1 MFNDNGD
8 DESISKTWKRMKK
21 TSHNEPVKV
30 ILHYGS
36 YDRFSS
42 RTIFFN
48 VFDSSSLNSKEVI
61 TSLLSPVHVLAFE
74 SESSPHIS
82 LKLAP
87 QRRSQRGQMQHTNAA
102 AATALYDAGP
112 ANDAGD
118 AVMARWLQSAGLQHL
133 ASPTGGNDQRHL
145 PSLLM
150 QVLCFPLHS
159 LSFTCMP
166 LVLRS

>member
-1 MFNDNGD
+1 MFHLVIVGLKIRNIFNFGLVFLILFWFGLD
-8 DESISKTWKRMKK
+8 DGRVVC
-21 TSHNEPVKV
+21 N
-30 ILHYGS
+30 
-36 YDRFSS
+36 R
-42 RTIFFN
+42 
-48 VFDSSSLNSKEVI
+48 
-61 TSLLSPVHVLAFE
+61 
-74 SESSPHIS
+74 S

-145 PSLLM
+145 PNLLM
-150 QVLCFPLHS
+150 QVLRFP
-159 LSFTCMP
+159 
-166 LVLRS
+166 

>member
-1 MFNDNGD
+1 
-8 DESISKTWKRMKK
+8 
-21 TSHNEPVKV
+21 
-30 ILHYGS
+30 
-36 YDRFSS
+36 
-42 RTIFFN
+42 
-48 VFDSSSLNSKEVI
+48 
-61 TSLLSPVHVLAFE
+61 
-74 SESSPHIS
+74 
-82 LKLAP
+82 
-87 QRRSQRGQMQHTNAA
+87 MQHTNAA

-159 LSFTCMP
+159 LSITCMP
-166 LVLRS
+166 LVLRRQSTLRAGRKDDTFFFVLDAQKQNS